1 MSVKNSE
8 VDAVISGF
16 PDLSREV
23 SERKLKI
30 GRRELI
36 SLDFVTLNERL
47 VWASGK
53 MISRTCF
60 LDYKVITKMK
70 GSRQMPLD
78 SRRVLNN
85 YIWKK
90 I

>member
-1 MSVKNSE
+1 M
-8 VDAVISGF
+8 ISGF

-23 SERKLKI
+23 RERKLKI

-60 LDYKVITKMK
+60 HDYKVITTMK

-78 SRRVLNN
+78 SRCVLNN